1 MALLDIRFKS
11 LELGRNVSITAIIP
25 VDYIDYFNKVNRSS
39 NPPFKTLYLLNGI
52 YGDSSE
58 WITHTNIKV
67 LAEVNNLCVIMPSG
81 ENSFYRNQGE
91 GRNYSNFIGQE
102 LLTITRNMFNLS
114 RKREDTFI
122 GGYSMGGYGAL
133 YNGLKYHHNF
143 SKIVGISPALI
154 FDHSSNNS
162 NKPSSLFSLSF
173 LEHCFG
179 SLENMDINEFN
190 PEYLLK
196 NLIANDKN
204 VPDIYLSCAEDDDDL
219 INPTRKFKEILEK
232 NKEKVNYSYCEGR
245 GGHNWKYW
253 DNQLE
258 SIINWIVK

>member
-11 LELGRNVSITAIIP
+11 LELGRNVSITAILP
-25 VDYIDYFNKVNRSS
+25 VDYIDYVNKVNTSS
-39 NPPFKTLYLLNGI
+39 NPPYKTLYLLNGL

-122 GGYSMGGYGAL
+122 GGYSMGAYGAL

-143 SKIVGISPALI
+143 SKIVGLSPVLKL
-154 FDHSSNNS
+154 DYSVNKST
-162 NKPSSLFSLSF
+162 KPSSHYSLSF
-173 LEHCFG
+173 LENCFG
-179 SLENMDINEFN
+179 SLENMDINEIN

-196 NLIANDKN
+196 NLIANDKR
-204 VPDIYLSCAEDDDDL
+204 VPDIYLSCAEDDEIL
-219 INPTRKFKEILEK
+219 INPTRKFKEVL
-232 NKEKVNYSYCEGR
+232 NKYKDNVNYTYSEGR
-245 GGHNWKYW
+245 GGHNWQYW
-253 DNQLE
+253 DRQLE